1 MEKSK
6 KFAVVLSGCG
16 VFDGSEIHEAV
27 MTLYAIVKNG
37 GSYDIFAPDIRQHH
51 VVDHYRHQESNETR
65 NVLAE
70 SARIARGKA
79 RPLSQFDPGKY
90 DGLIFPGGMG
100 AVKNLCDF
108 VVKKSKCTVNKDV
121 EQAIRQMASRKKPIG
136 ACCIAPV
143 ILARVLGNVK
153 VTVGND
159 MSTARA
165 LEEMGA
171 THQVTSSGEVAVD
184 ETHKVVTTSAY
195 MLDADIA
202 HIAVGIENV
211 IISMMNIMD

>member
-1 MEKSK
+1 MEKSR

-51 VVDHYRHQESNETR
+51 VIDHFKHQESNEIR

-70 SARIARGKA
+70 SARIARGKTK
-79 RPLSQFDPGKY
+79 PLSQFDAGKY

-100 AVKNLCDF
+100 AVKNLSDF
-108 VVKKSKCTVNKDV
+108 AFKKSNCSVNKDV
-121 EQAIRQMASRKKPIG
+121 EHAINEMVRMKKPIG

-143 ILARVLGNVK
+143 IIARVLGNVK

-159 MSTARA
+159 MSTAKA

-171 THQVTSSGEVAVD
+171 THQITSFGQVAVD
-184 ETHKVVTTSAY
+184 ERLKIVTTSAY

-202 HIAVGIENV
+202 QIACGIENV
-211 IISMMNIMD
+211 ITGMMQMMD